1 MNIAIIGAGVAGVTL
16 AHTLLRDKHHVHV
29 FEQRQ
34 TAAEEASYAC
44 GGLLSAGWPS
54 PLAAPG
60 MAWDLLYPGSSPT
73 AIRLGRW
80 LRPSDTAWL
89 MRWWMHTNKKA
100 HAAQQTAALALTQLS
115 QKEMAKTQAELN
127 LEYESTEGLTVL
139 VRGGH
144 DRERL
149 EPYLKWLADTA
160 IPHQVGGRDLAM
172 DKEPALNPQTPLHTA
187 IHLPKDGVGNCRQFA
202 AALKQVTQQNGATF
216 SFGHTVQSIRPR
228 TGGVEL
234 AVLNPKGEVE
244 THTQFDAVVLCSGV
258 GSWGLLRSLNIQ
270 LPWRNLRSHSLSANL
285 RDPMDAPRS
294 GVIDSVHNIGI
305 TRLGQRVRISG
316 GQELGGTVAAHH
328 PSVLKQLYAALF
340 DWFPGSA
347 QMSSIQTWSGQ
358 TPVLPDGLPVLG
370 ATDVPGVWLNLG
382 HGLRGWSM
390 ASGSARVLADQLV
403 QRDCAVDLQAFSVN
417 RWTRKQ

>member
-1 MNIAIIGAGVAGVTL
+1 MNIAIIGAGVTGVTL
-16 AHTLLRDKHHVHV
+16 AHALLQDQHEVHV

-73 AIRLGRW
+73 AIRLGQW
-80 LRPSDTAWL
+80 LRPKDTAWL
-89 MRWWMHTNKKA
+89 LRWWMHTNKKA
-100 HAAQQTAALALTQLS
+100 HAAQQSAALALTQLS
-115 QKEMAKTQAELN
+115 QRELLKTQAELN
-127 LEYESTEGLTVL
+127 LDYESTEGLTVL
-139 VRGGH
+139 VRSGH

-149 EPYLKWLADTA
+149 DPYVKWLSDTA
-160 IPHQVGGRDLAM
+160 IPHQLGGRDLAL

-187 IHLPKDGVGNCRQFA
+187 IHLPKDGVGNCRQFT
-202 AALKQVTQQNGATF
+202 AALKQVAQQKGVTF
-216 SFGHTVQSIRPR
+216 SFGHAVQAIRPR

-234 AVLNPKGEVE
+234 DVLNPKGELE
-244 THTQFDAVVLCSGV
+244 TQTQFDAVVLCSGV
-258 GSWGLLRSLNIQ
+258 SSLGLLRPLNIQ
-270 LPWRNLRSHSLSANL
+270 LPLRNLRSHSLSANL

-294 GVIDSVHNIGI
+294 GVIDSLHNIGI

-316 GQELGGTVAAHH
+316 GQALGGSTATHH
-328 PSVLKQLYAALF
+328 PGVLKQLYAALF

-347 QMSSIQTWSGQ
+347 QMNSIQTWSGQ

-390 ASGSARVLADQLV
+390 ASGSARVLADQLA
-403 QRDCAVDLQAFSVN
+403 QREDAVDVQAFSAS
-417 RWTRKQ
+417 RWARAQ